1 VLGIQLYRS
10 NDGPLYFLGHGFAL
24 GYLCANVLVIGTLW
38 AVLRAENLKRDRGER
53 NGRLVN
59 IREDEWLGDEDP
71 RQISESTSTLWM
83 LFLSYRIYTIFN

>member
-71 RQISESTSTLWM
+71 RWRLQTWSSTG
-83 LFLSYRIYTIFN
+83 